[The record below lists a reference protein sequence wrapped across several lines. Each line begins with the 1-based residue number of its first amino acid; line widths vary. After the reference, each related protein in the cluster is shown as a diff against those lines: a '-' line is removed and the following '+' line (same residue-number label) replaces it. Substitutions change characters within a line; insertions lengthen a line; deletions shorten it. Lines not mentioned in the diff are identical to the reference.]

1 MRQSLIWL
9 LMMVVTVLGACG
21 DEAVE
26 VEELPL
32 DSAVFETGLT
42 ESEDLLETDHV
53 IDLALA
59 SPFYQSEFRILD
71 GLYHETGRYGRTSTR
86 RWLFVSSLY
95 YPRIRPSWSTLRC
108 DFTSCRSR

>member
-1 MRQSLIWL
+1 MRQSLIGL
-9 LMMVVTVLGACG
+9 LMTVVFVLGACG
-21 DEAVE
+21 DEV
-26 VEELPL
+26 VVLEELPL
-32 DSAVFETGLT
+32 DSAVFKTGLT

-71 GLYHETGRYGRTSTR
+71 GLYRETDRYGRTSTR

-95 YPRIRPSWSTLRC
+95 YLRIRPSWFTLRC
-108 DFTSCRSR
+108 DFASCRSR